1 MPLKTLFGTFAA
13 FYYFFLA
20 LLPEVSSRVY
30 RRSLLLLR
38 RFQRSRHVVVAL
50 LNTDPSRRRRIR
62 RAKRAW
68 CFPRNQFWFETLLSG
83 SFVEEWWKENFRISR
98 NTFRFI
104 VRLVGPD
111 LAKEDT
117 NMRKALPV
125 EKRIA
130 VALWRLATGD
140 TYRSTSLQFGVGRTT
155 ALKAKKEFCK
165 ILAKKAGEFIKFPI
179 TEAEAAAKICSFTN
193 KSSFPQVVGAIDGT
207 HIPLKSVPRRERVEY
222 FNRKQDYSIVL
233 QGVADASFRFLD
245 VSTGYPG
252 SIHDARILRMSRLH
266 WKVSQ
271 GDWLKGPIKQ
281 IGPVEVG
288 PLLVGDSAYPLSL
301 WLMKPFK
308 QTATLI
314 EEQVHYNKALR
325 QARVVVEQAYGIL
338 KGRWRNLLK
347 PMEEHISTASTTI
360 MACCV
365 LHNICINV
373 GDPTE
378 INLECDEDSDSV
390 IIPDV
395 HEQMG
400 VNLRTLLAEPEL

>member
-111 LAKEDT
+111 LVKEDT
-117 NMRKALPV
+117 NMRKALSV

-140 TYRSTSLQFGVGRTT
+140 SYRSTSLQFGLGRTN
-155 ALKAKKEFCK
+155 ALKTKKEFCK
-165 ILAKKAGEFIKFPI
+165 ILAKKAGEFKKFSI

-193 KSSFPQVVGAIDGT
+193 KPSFPQVVGTIDGT
-207 HIPLKSVPRRERVEY
+207 YIPLKSVLRRERVEY
-222 FNRKQDYSIVL
+222 FNLKQDYSIVL

-252 SIHDARILRMSRLH
+252 SIHDGRILRMSRLH
-266 WKVSQ
+266 WKLSQ

-281 IGPVEVG
+281 IGQVEVG
-288 PLLVGDSAYPLSL
+288 PLFVGDSAYPLSL

-308 QTATLI
+308 QTATLT
-314 EEQVHYNKALR
+314 EEQVHYNKALS
-325 QARVVVEQAYGIL
+325 QARGVVEQAYGIL
-338 KGRWRNLLK
+338 KGQWRNLLK

-378 INLECDEDSDSV
+378 INLECDEDSYSV
-390 IIPDV
+390 IIPDD

-400 VNLRTLLAEPEL
+400 ASDIRNAIMEYI

>member
-13 FYYFFLA
+13 VYYFFLG
-20 LLPEVSSRVY
+20 LLPEVSSNVY

-38 RFQRSRHVVVAL
+38 RFQRSRHVAVAL
-50 LNTDPSRRRRIR
+50 LNTDPLRLRRIR
-62 RAKRAW
+62 RAKRAL

-98 NTFRFI
+98 NTLRFI
-104 VRLVGPD
+104 VRLVSPD
-111 LAKEDT
+111 LAKADT
-117 NMRKALPV
+117 NMRKALSV

-130 VALWRLATGD
+130 VVLWRLATGD
-140 TYRSTSLQFGVGRTT
+140 TYWSTSLQFGVGRTT

-179 TEAEAAAKICSFTN
+179 TEAEATVKICSFTN
-193 KSSFPQVVGAIDGT
+193 KSPFPQVVGAIDGT
-207 HIPLKSVPRRERVEY
+207 HIPLKSVPRRQRVEY

-245 VSTGYPG
+245 VSTRYPG

-271 GDWLKGPIKQ
+271 GNWLKGPVKL

-308 QTATLI
+308 QTATLT
-314 EEQVHYNKALR
+314 EEQVHYNKALS

-347 PMEEHISTASTTI
+347 SMEEHISTASITI

-365 LHNICINV
+365 LHNICIDV

-378 INLECDEDSDSV
+378 IDPECDEDSDSV
-390 IIPDV
+390 IIPDG

-400 VNLRTLLAEPEL
+400 ASDIRNAIMDYI

>member
-1 MPLKTLFGTFAA
+1 
-13 FYYFFLA
+13 
-20 LLPEVSSRVY
+20 
-30 RRSLLLLR
+30 
-38 RFQRSRHVVVAL
+38 
-50 LNTDPSRRRRIR
+50 
-62 RAKRAW
+62 
-68 CFPRNQFWFETLLSG
+68 
-83 SFVEEWWKENFRISR
+83 
-98 NTFRFI
+98 
-104 VRLVGPD
+104 
-111 LAKEDT
+111 
-117 NMRKALPV
+117 MRKALSV

-179 TEAEAAAKICSFTN
+179 TEAEATVKICSFTN
-193 KSSFPQVVGAIDGT
+193 KSPFPQVVGAIDG
-207 HIPLKSVPRRERVEY
+207 RVEY

-233 QGVADASFRFLD
+233 QGVANASFRFLD

-271 GDWLKGPIKQ
+271 GDWLKGPVKQ

-308 QTATLI
+308 QTATLT
-314 EEQVHYNKALR
+314 EEQVHYNKALS

-347 PMEEHISTASTTI
+347 SMEEHSSTASITI

-365 LHNICINV
+365 LHNICIDV

-378 INLECDEDSDSV
+378 IDPECDEDSDSV
-390 IIPDV
+390 IIPDG

-400 VNLRTLLAEPEL
+400 ASDIRNELLWIIFSQFQNPTGRTLALILDIFLDPLIQMLQELVKMFSFSFVKAD